1 MKIVL
6 ARHGETDWNR
16 NGRLMGRRDVSLNE
30 YGREQARKLRQE
42 LLGMNFDCCFSSSLT
57 RARETAEIVCGDKC
71 EIICDDNLMER
82 YAGEMEGRIVE
93 NWDELKNDDT
103 AETDAEILA
112 RAKEFFDKLKQKNY
126 DSVLVVSH
134 NGLLRNLRHCILGKD
149 EKVDYSE
156 NGFSNCGFEVYEI

>member
-16 NGRLMGRRDVSLNE
+16 NGRLMGRRDVVLNE
-30 YGREQARKLRQE
+30 HGREQAKDLREKLSN
-42 LLGMNFDCCFSSSLT
+42 MNFDCCFSSPLT

-82 YAGEMEGRIVE
+82 HGGNLEGKVINNWGEWKEDMTV
-93 NWDELKNDDT
+93 
-103 AETDAEILA
+103 ETDAEILA

-126 DSVLVVSH
+126 DNVLVVSH
-134 NGLLRNLRHCILGKD
+134 NGLLKNLRHCVMGKVG
-149 EKVDYSE
+149 EVDYSE
-156 NGFSNCGFEVYEI
+156 GNFLNCGFEVHEV

>member
-16 NGRLMGRRDVSLNE
+16 NGRLMGRRDVVLNE
-30 YGREQARKLRQE
+30 HGREQARDLREKLSN
-42 LLGMNFDCCFSSSLT
+42 MNFDCCFSSPLT

-112 RAKEFFDKLKQKNY
+112 RAAAFFDMVRRKNY
-126 DSVLVVSH
+126 DNVLVVSH
-134 NGLLRNLRHCILGKD
+134 NGLLKNLRHCVLGKVG
-149 EKVDYSE
+149 EVDYSE
-156 NGFSNCGFEVYEI
+156 NNFLNCGFEVYKI